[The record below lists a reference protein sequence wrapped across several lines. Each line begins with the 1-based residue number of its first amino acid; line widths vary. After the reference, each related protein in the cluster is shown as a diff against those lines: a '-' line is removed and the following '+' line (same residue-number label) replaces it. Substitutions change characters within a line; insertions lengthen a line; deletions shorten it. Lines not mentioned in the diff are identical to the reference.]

1 MGNRSIPQV
10 ILVIGHILSAY
21 LLESPWNLAKVCTL
35 LFKIQSDPLR
45 VLWFF
50 VGKETWKCGS
60 ERAGVWCPVLYIS
73 LYKSENYKSKY
84 LHVPVTVERAYC
96 VLNKTYGGVSIQFFF
111 YIDPTAHS

>member
-35 LFKIQSDPLR
+35 RFKIQSDPQSTVVLHGVRR
-45 VLWFF
+45 VWGRRHGN
-50 VGKETWKCGS
+50 VAVM
-60 ERAGVWCPVLYIS
+60 RAGVWCPVLLS

-111 YIDPTAHS
+111 M